1 MATESMRRAPRT
13 PWLVLLCSTVLLAS
27 PGPAAQT
34 TRPVAATR
42 QDPVSAILNAFRSH
56 QLVAVPAGHT
66 DSNQTLALLQAILRD
81 PRLPG
86 TVNDIVVEFGSSR
99 YQDLM
104 DQYTR
109 GEDVDEAALR
119 QVWQN
124 AVQAGIALD
133 NPNTAAFFRLVRDLN
148 ATLEPVRQVRVLL
161 GDPPIDWDNVRSK
174 SDFRKWVVQRDSYP
188 ADLVRREVLTRKR
201 RALILYANAH
211 LLRKEIL
218 TNYDMSDWQA
228 QTIISLLERPGDV
241 RVFTIRSVGSLAKW
255 QSDTTSWPP
264 MSLTILR
271 GTGLGAVD
279 FAEYDNDNDTRYA
292 IRGVDDFVPIPRDQW
307 RSLRAEDQVDAF
319 LYTGSGA
326 DRTTAPLSS
335 TLCTDPNYV
344 TMRLERIAL
353 AGLPPGEADRVKQLC
368 GGR

>member
-1 MATESMRRAPRT
+1 M
-13 PWLVLLCSTVLLAS
+13 
-27 PGPAAQT
+27 
-34 TRPVAATR
+34 
-42 QDPVSAILNAFRSH
+42 
-56 QLVAVPAGHT
+56 AVPAGHT

-81 PRLPG
+81 PRFPG

-104 DQYTR
+104 DRYTR
-109 GEDVDEAALR
+109 GEDVDEASLR

-148 ATLEPVRQVRVLL
+148 ATLEPARQVRVLL

-174 SDFRKWVVQRDSYP
+174 SDLRKWVVQRDSYP

-228 QTIISLLERPGDV
+228 QTIVSLLERPGDV

-255 QSDTTSWPP
+255 QSDTASWPP

-271 GTGLGAVD
+271 GTVLGAVD
-279 FAEYDNDNDTRYA
+279 FGEYDDDTDTRYA

-326 DRTTAPLSS
+326 DRTSAPLSP
-335 TLCTDPNYV
+335 TLCADPNYV
-344 TMRLERIAL
+344 KMRLERIAL
-353 AGLPPGEADRVKQLC
+353 AGLPPGEADHVKRLC
-368 GGR
+368 GGK